1 MKKNLKKILALMIAG
16 VMVVSVAACG
26 GNNNGGNSE
35 DEGSKL
41 AADVENYYDVDKHS
55 DISAEVYEAALGE
68 FSALYEK
75 AKAAKTVSEK
85 FALMAL
91 AEAKLMESGVMI
103 PTSTQGGTYAITRVA
118 PRTVTSTVWGSDL
131 ERIHD
136 VVVVTEL
143 IKAEHRDAMK
153 AKWEELKGTGTYEA
167 WAEKYL
173 ADNGYTQK
181 DSYTAAY
188 TGDPETWDV
197 LASSRATVSD
207 VLVQCYD
214 GLMEY
219 DMENVQQFALAES
232 LTVSD
237 DGLTYTF
244 KIKEGLTWVDSQGSK
259 VADLTADDF
268 VAGMQ
273 HMLDAKAGL
282 EYLVQGIIVNAT
294 EYIDGDVTDFSQVGV
309 SAPDKYTLVY
319 TLEAPCTYF
328 TTMLG
333 YSVFAPMNRAY
344 YQSQGGQ
351 FGADYDTAAEGFVYG
366 TTPNNI
372 AYCGPFTVTSY
383 TATNSIVFE
392 ANKSYWDAANVNIH
406 KYTMLYNDGTDTA
419 KAYNDCIAGTTDGTG
434 LNTANTETCKKDGY
448 FDTYA
453 YVSDTNATSYN
464 AFLNLNRAV
473 FKNVN
478 DGAVVSTQTVKDA
491 ERTNKAMNNQNFR
504 LAVAM
509 AFNREAY
516 NAVQTGDAI
525 ALYSL
530 RNSYTP
536 GNFVTLEEEV
546 TVDVNG
552 TATTY
557 AAGTYYGKIM
567 QDQLVADGS
576 PLKVWDEKTS
586 SGDGF
591 DGWYNPTEAAKVLD
605 KAIEELGKAGVE
617 ISAEN
622 PIYIDLPYP
631 SNNESYTQ
639 KAQVVKTSI
648 EEALGKK
655 VIINLAS
662 CASYDE
668 WYYTGYYTNYGY
680 ESNYDMFDLSG
691 WGPDYGDPQTYLDTF
706 LSDYAGY
713 MAKCIG
719 IY

>member
-118 PRTVTSTVWGSDL
+118 PRTVTSTLWGSDL

-706 LSDYAGY
+706 LPDYAGY

-719 IY
+719 VY